1 MPAVSAGWL
10 LGIILLSN
18 ISSFSLSLG
27 DGSKETKILCQ
38 TAIKSFTTKNRRQSF
53 RLQIFKKGG

>member
-18 ISSFSLSLG
+18 MSSFSLSLG
-27 DGSKETKILCQ
+27 DDSKETKILCQ
-38 TAIKSFTTKNRRQSF
+38 RAIKSLTTKNRRQSF